1 MVLSLL
7 IDHRRNQIK
16 KQSKFIA
23 SFLSLILLLS
33 LMILPV
39 GAAETDT
46 PVLIPDM
53 ATLQQLAREGHDER
67 SISAQAV
74 EITPYLQVSGAL
86 EAEAIEVH
94 ATTQLIDRQVA
105 CNKIIETYS
114 TTALANSS
122 SKSNSNELGNVLTAV
137 VTIRWTWEYSTD
149 PATTYLR
156 YYQFNRSEHK
166 YIMSGSTS
174 VYSMFC
180 ENMVYQ
186 PGNLGYDNSRTVNSP
201 SAGST
206 YTLSGAD
213 HSVYPGGNGHG
224 YAAATTV
231 STALGSVRVEV
242 SFESPA

>member
-1 MVLSLL
+1 
-7 IDHRRNQIK
+7 
-16 KQSKFIA
+16 
-23 SFLSLILLLS
+23 
-33 LMILPV
+33 MILPV

-53 ATLQQLAREGHDER
+53 AALQQLALEGHDER

-122 SKSNSNELGNVLTAV
+122 SKSNSNELGNVL
-137 VTIRWTWEYSTD
+137 
-149 PATTYLR
+149 
-156 YYQFNRSEHK
+156 K

>member
-1 MVLSLL
+1 M
-7 IDHRRNQIK
+7 K
-16 KQSKFIA
+16 KHSKFIA
-23 SFLSLILLLS
+23 SFLSLILFLS

-39 GAAETDT
+39 NAAETAT
-46 PVLIPDM
+46 PVLAADI
-53 ATLQQLAREGHDER
+53 ATLQQLALEGHDER
-67 SISAQAV
+67 SISAQTV
-74 EITPYLQVSGAL
+74 EITPCLQVSGAL
-86 EAEAIEVH
+86 DAEASEIH
-94 ATTQLIDRQVA
+94 TTTQLVDRQVVS
-105 CNKIIETYS
+105 NKIIETYS

-156 YYQFNRSEHK
+156 DYQFNRSEHK

-174 VYSMFC
+174 VYSMLC
-180 ENMVYQ
+180 ENMVFQ
-186 PGNLGYDNSRTVNSP
+186 PGNMGYDNSRTVNSP

-213 HSVYPGGNGHG
+213 NSVYPGGNGHG